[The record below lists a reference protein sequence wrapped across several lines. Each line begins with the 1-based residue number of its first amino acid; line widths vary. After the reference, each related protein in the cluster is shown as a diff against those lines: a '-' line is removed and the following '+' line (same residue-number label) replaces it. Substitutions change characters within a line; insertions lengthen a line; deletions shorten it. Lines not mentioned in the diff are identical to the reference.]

1 LSQESVTIV
10 PPDEPASPP
19 KIRVRPKGIQAW
31 RRRLEYY
38 YWRLVRLQGSPH
50 ELARGLSAGVFAGL
64 FPLFGFQTLLGIAIA
79 FVTRGSKIMA
89 IAGTWISNP
98 FTYVPIYAF
107 NLQLGRW
114 VLGTSSEHSISDFS
128 SLQEIAAAGS
138 ELSSAL
144 FVGCAISGSA
154 AAILSYGGGLRLVQ
168 WLRNRRYRKAMRNA
182 RKRQQMEQSVFPSSE
197 PHSR

>member
-1 LSQESVTIV
+1 MTIV
-10 PPDEPASPP
+10 PPDEPVSPP
-19 KIRVRPKGIQAW
+19 KSRVRPKGLQAW

-38 YWRLVRLQGSPH
+38 YWRLVRLQGSPP
-50 ELARGLSAGVFAGL
+50 ELARGLAAGVFAGL
-64 FPLFGFQTLLGIAIA
+64 FPLFGFQTLLGIALA

-114 VLGTSSEHSISDFS
+114 VLGTSSEHSISDFT
-128 SLQEIAAAGS
+128 SLQEIAAAGG
-138 ELSSAL
+138 ELSRAL

-154 AAILSYGGGLRLVQ
+154 AAIISYGGGLRLVH
-168 WLRNRRYRKAMRNA
+168 WLRHRRYRRVMRRA
-182 RKRQQMEQSVFPSSE
+182 RERQQIQQNAFPASE
-197 PHSR
+197 PHSH